1 MLYYDRCHVSNS
13 ILYCSL
19 QGIISKPN
27 FMHEVILPDGWA
39 KPIGYSDGVLAQEGR
54 MLFIAG
60 QVGWDNQHV
69 FRSDEL
75 VPQFEQALKNVLAV
89 LEKAGGKTTDI
100 CRMNC
105 FCTNKE
111 KYLASR
117 KEIGKIWRTLMGN
130 HYPAMSMIFV
140 VDLLDSPGMIE
151 IETTAVISGK

>member
-1 MLYYDRCHVSNS
+1 
-13 ILYCSL
+13 
-19 QGIISKPN
+19 
-27 FMHEVILPDGWA
+27 
-39 KPIGYSDGVLAQEGR
+39 
-54 MLFIAG
+54 
-60 QVGWDNQHV
+60 
-69 FRSDEL
+69 
-75 VPQFEQALKNVLAV
+75 
-89 LEKAGGKTTDI
+89 
-100 CRMNC
+100 MNC